1 MTSIKD
7 LEFVDQQTI
16 KKLEEQKFTFNNSDS
31 QNSGSKI
38 IMIISPNNYVI
49 ENLSKKSVFVSPVKH
64 EIFLSDFSDCVIA
77 CSAQQIRIRRCHRIK
92 LFNYVSGSVFAEECS
107 QIELFPYNFHAENDE
122 RKSKE
127 LESRHFATFQCLDN
141 PFNPSATFTVSDKS
155 DFFAL

>member
-1 MTSIKD
+1 MTAVKD

-16 KKLEEQKFTFNNSDS
+16 KKLEEQNFVINDSNS
-31 QNSGSKI
+31 QNFGSKL

-49 ENLSKKSVFVSPVKH
+49 ENLLKRSIFVAPVKH
-64 EIFLSDFSDCVIA
+64 EIFLSDLSDCVIA

-107 QIELFPYNFHAENDE
+107 EIELFPYTFHAEDDE
-122 RKSKE
+122 RKSKQ
-127 LESRHFATFQCLDN
+127 LEKRHFATFQCLDN
-141 PFNPSATFTVSDKS
+141 PFNPAATFTVSENG